1 MDNWKIAICDDEKV
15 HREQAETVLH
25 EYALEK
31 GINLTIMAYESGIE
45 LLEQIEHDSFEM
57 FILDV
62 DMPSISGVE
71 LARKIRE
78 ISKTSVVCFVTSYEN
93 YAYEAFG
100 VEAVDYVVKPMQ
112 MYNLEKVMKK
122 AELWYKVHKEQE
134 EAEKRFIEV
143 HISGEPH
150 NIDTNNLWYIEKR
163 RNQCVL
169 HMSDYVIECYDTLS
183 GIYDKLNQTAFCY
196 CHQGYIINFYKI
208 KEIRGSDA
216 YLSQE
221 ICVPISRKYLSSLK
235 KRFNNKLEQ
244 MRIQG

>member
-25 EYALEK
+25 EYALDK
-31 GINLTIMAYESGIE
+31 GINLTITAYESGIE
-45 LLEQIEHDSFEM
+45 LLENIEQNSFEM
-57 FILDV
+57 FMLDV
-62 DMPSISGVE
+62 DMPNISGVE

-78 ISKTSVVCFVTSYEN
+78 ISKTSVICFVTSYEN

-112 MYNLEKVMKK
+112 MHNLEKVMRK

-143 HISGEPH
+143 HISGEIH
-150 NIDTNNLWYIEKR
+150 NIDTNNLLYIEKR

-169 HMSDYVIECYDTLS
+169 HTSDYVIECYDTLS

-196 CHQGYIINFYKI
+196 CHQGYIVNFYKI
-208 KEIRGSDA
+208 KEIRGTDA
-216 YLSQE
+216 YLSRE

-235 KRFNNKLEQ
+235 KRFGNKLEQ